1 MARIEF
7 DFPDEILLAL
17 KRSPEEI
24 GQILRLAASTKL
36 YELGKI
42 SSGMAAQLA
51 GIPRVVFLAR
61 LADFGVDT
69 FHLTEEEL
77 QDEVSL
83 AE

>member
-7 DFPDEILLAL
+7 DLPDEILLAL

-42 SSGMAAQLA
+42 SSGMAARLA
-51 GIPRVVFLAR
+51 GIPRVVFLTR
-61 LADFGVDT
+61 LADFGVDS
-69 FHLTEEEL
+69 FYLTERDL
-77 QDEVSL
+77 QAEVRL